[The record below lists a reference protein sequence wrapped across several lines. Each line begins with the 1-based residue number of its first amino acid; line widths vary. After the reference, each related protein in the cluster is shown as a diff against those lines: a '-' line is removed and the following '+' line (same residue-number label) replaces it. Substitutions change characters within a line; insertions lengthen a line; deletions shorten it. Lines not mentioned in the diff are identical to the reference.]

1 MDIRDVT
8 KLFDL
13 EYYDGPLLSL
23 FADVNGDF
31 YLYKWYDM
39 APNAHQWLV
48 WRVQYETLLRY
59 LNGMATEFDL
69 LHEDINEPFYLVE
82 FSEKGQPVV
91 VEILAH
97 SHTLETYSE
106 LKTVYFDPELC
117 PNWKAVRHFF
127 RLKPIELEAA

>member
-23 FADVNGDF
+23 FADANGDF
-31 YLYKWYDM
+31 YLYKWYDV
-39 APNAHQWLV
+39 APNSHQWLV

-69 LHEDINEPFYLVE
+69 LQEDLGESFYLIE
-82 FSEKGQPVV
+82 FSEKSQPVV
-91 VEILAH
+91 VGAIARDHALDEFL
-97 SHTLETYSE
+97 E
-106 LKTVYFDPELC
+106 LKTVYFDPQLC
-117 PNWKAVRHFF
+117 PNWRAVRHFF
-127 RLKPIELEAA
+127 QAPLEPATA

>member
-23 FADVNGDF
+23 FADANGDF
-31 YLYKWYDM
+31 YLYKWYDV
-39 APNAHQWLV
+39 APNSHQWLV

-59 LNGMATEFDL
+59 LNGTTTELEL
-69 LHEDINEPFYLVE
+69 LHEDIGKPFYLIE
-82 FSEKGQPVV
+82 FSPKGQPVI
-91 VEILAH
+91 VETIARDHALK
-97 SHTLETYSE
+97 EYSE
-106 LKTVYFDPELC
+106 LKNVYFDPRLC

-127 RLKPIELEAA
+127 QAPLEPATA